1 MANFESGVKRFIKAR
16 AVVEVGFPVDFKD
29 NADISCMQ
37 CKFYSRNTGVCQL
50 TKEVVSYPSK
60 YVGQSCPLEEV
71 IE

>member
-1 MANFESGVKRFIKAR
+1 MANFESGVKRFIKAT
-16 AVVEVGFPVDFKD
+16 AMVEVNFPVDFKD

-37 CKFYSRNTGVCQL
+37 CQFYSRNTGVCQL
-50 TKEVVSYPSK
+50 TKEVVAYPTK